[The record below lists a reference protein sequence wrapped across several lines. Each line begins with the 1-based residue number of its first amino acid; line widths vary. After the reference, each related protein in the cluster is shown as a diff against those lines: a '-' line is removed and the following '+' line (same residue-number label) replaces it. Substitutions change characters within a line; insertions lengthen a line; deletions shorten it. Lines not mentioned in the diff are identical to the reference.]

1 MKKVFYVLGLITL
14 FIGCEKSPQDFDL
27 ENLEGY
33 WEIDKAETPYGA
45 KEYKISTTVD
55 YFHIEDSA
63 GFRKKVQPRLIGK
76 DQASNDEEE
85 FALGFENDSLR
96 IYYDSEFDQ
105 WRETIIELTEEKLV
119 IKNDSSFYYIYK
131 RFKPIEIEEE

>member
-1 MKKVFYVLGLITL
+1 MRKVIYLLGMVIL
-14 FIGCEKSPQDFDL
+14 FIGCEKSPKGFDL

-76 DQASNDEEE
+76 DEASNDQEE
-85 FALGFENDSLR
+85 FALRFENDSLR
-96 IYYDSEFDQ
+96 IHYDTEFDQ